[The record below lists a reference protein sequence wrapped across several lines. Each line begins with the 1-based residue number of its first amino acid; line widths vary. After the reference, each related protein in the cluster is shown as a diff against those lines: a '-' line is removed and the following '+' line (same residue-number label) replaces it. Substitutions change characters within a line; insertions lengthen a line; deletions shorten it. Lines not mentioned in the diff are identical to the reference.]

1 MPKWKELKRF
11 CEKDGWE
18 LYKDTDHYFYRKVLN
33 DGTLLRTK
41 VSKGSGE
48 IPKVLWEAIRSKQL
62 GGISQE
68 EFNRKI

>member
-18 LYKDTDHYFYRKVLN
+18 LYKDTDHYYYRKQDENGNVH
-33 DGTLLRTK
+33 RTK

-48 IPKVLWEAIRSKQL
+48 IHTAMWKEILKKQL
-62 GGISQE
+62 QVTQE
-68 EFNRKI
+68 EFNKKI